1 MTRSIRRA
9 VGLARTALGGGALA
23 LSVAACA
30 GPATQAAAPSA
41 QPPAPAAVAPLPVA
55 SPEEIAKLKERVATF
70 WAARVSADAAK
81 QWELLEPRGQGRM
94 TAAEYGGVPRA
105 VKYLAYQVEDANVR
119 GYFAT
124 VGVRLIVQPI
134 LPSSPMR
141 TVPPSAIVVG
151 DKWVR
156 IRGVWYRSLDQEE
169 TGTQQAGAQP

>member
-9 VGLARTALGGGALA
+9 VVLARTALGGGALA
-23 LSVAACA
+23 LSAMACA

-41 QPPAPAAVAPLPVA
+41 EPSVPAVAPLPVA

-70 WAARVSADAAK
+70 WAARVSADATR

-94 TAAEYGGVPRA
+94 TAAEYGGAPRA
-105 VKYLAYQVEDANVR
+105 VKYLAYQVEEANVR

-124 VGVRLIVQPI
+124 VSVRLIVQPM
-134 LPSSPMR
+134 LPTATTR

-156 IRGVWYRSLDQEE
+156 IRGVWYRSLDEE
-169 TGTQQAGAQP
+169 EAGTQQAGAQP